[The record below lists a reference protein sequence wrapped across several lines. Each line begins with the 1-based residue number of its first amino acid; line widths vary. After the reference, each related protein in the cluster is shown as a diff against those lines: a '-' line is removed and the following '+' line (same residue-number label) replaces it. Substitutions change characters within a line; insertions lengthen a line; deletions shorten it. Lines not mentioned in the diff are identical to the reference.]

1 MTDNKFSRRGAI
13 AGTLAAAAGLAALPA
28 KAVGPSERLKI
39 TRVELF
45 SVAVPFQPD
54 IVNSPELAKK
64 DLAAY
69 GKDAL
74 EMVDK
79 TPHIIIKVHTD
90 SGLFGIGDTG
100 RGAPMAGAQ
109 KNAEYLKGKNVMDLD
124 LSRLHLPDSRSAEAF
139 ETACY
144 DAVGKAMGWPVYQ
157 LLGGLAQEKIAA
169 NYWCG
174 RKNPQDVRRVAERT
188 VKGGFKVLKMK
199 CHDFDDPIVATVR
212 AVADA
217 APGVKVNVD
226 FNETYPEVDRFLPMG
241 RALEAIGNMHT
252 FEDPI
257 PGNDMAGYTK
267 MARELQTPVTRTV
280 STPETIYATCKAEAC
295 DYINT
300 SEGPA
305 PISSLMQ
312 FVINSAVAGGAG
324 RPVWH
329 GSGCELGV
337 RDAAMIQ
344 VCAAAGNCTLPS
356 DIISHLRV
364 HDLLVHRLQF
374 KDGYIKV
381 PTTPGLGVEL
391 DEDAVQRY
399 RYKA

>member
-1 MTDNKFSRRGAI
+1 MNTTTLTRRGVLT
-13 AGTLAAAAGLAALPA
+13 GTLAAGGLVALPA
-28 KAVGPSERLKI
+28 NAAGRTERLKI
-39 TRVELF
+39 TRIELF
-45 SVAVPFQPD
+45 SVKVPFQPD

-69 GKDAL
+69 GADAL

-100 RGAPMAGAQ
+100 RGVAIAGAQ
-109 KNAEYLKGKNVMDLD
+109 KNADYLKGKNVLD
-124 LSRLHLPDSRSAEAF
+124 LNLPRLHLPDFPSAGAF
-139 ETACY
+139 EIACY
-144 DAVGKAMGWPVYQ
+144 DVLGEAISWPVHQ
-157 LLGGLAQEKIAA
+157 LLGGLAQEKVAA

-199 CHDFDDPIVATVR
+199 CHDFDDPIVETVR
-212 AVADA
+212 AVAEA

-226 FNETYPEVDRFLPMG
+226 FNETYPDVDRFLPMG

-257 PGNDMAGYTK
+257 PGNDVRGYVT
-267 MARELQTPVTRTV
+267 MARELQTPVTRTL
-280 STPETIYATCKAEAC
+280 STPETIYATAKAEAC

-300 SEGPA
+300 GEGPE

-337 RDAAMIQ
+337 LDAAMIQ
-344 VCAAAGNCTLPS
+344 ACAAAGNCTLPS
-356 DIISHLRV
+356 DIVSHLRV
-364 HDLLVHRLQF
+364 HDLLVKRLQF
-374 KDGYIKV
+374 KDGYTSV

-391 DEDAVQRY
+391 DEDAVR